1 MKYRTRMK
9 PGARTACSLT
19 ARCRTE
25 RGAER
30 LRRLRSTA
38 AELFLRCGYEG
49 VSVDM
54 LIDAVGGSRRN
65 VYGHFGS
72 KEGLFVD
79 AVRSVGEEI
88 TQPLQALSLEGLG
101 LREGLETYARAL
113 LGLLLQPRVLAM
125 HRLMVAE
132 GSRFPEL
139 ARSMCEASRDSEVAR
154 LALWMAGRQQRGELC
169 GQVDASLL
177 ANRFVDLI
185 ACGPQLHALI
195 GQLPADWQPDGA
207 ERHVRTSVDLFL
219 HGALAP
225 PPGAPPAR
233 QPPPPD

>member
-1 MKYRTRMK
+1 MRPR
-9 PGARTACSLT
+9 PGPACALT

-79 AVRSVGEEI
+79 AVRSIGEEI

-101 LREGLETYARAL
+101 PREGLQTYAKAL
-113 LGLLLQPRVLAM
+113 LELLLQPRVLAM

-132 GSRFPEL
+132 GSRFPDL
-139 ARSMCEASRDSEVAR
+139 ARSMCEASRGSEVAR
-154 LALWMAGRQQRGELC
+154 LARWMAAHQQRGALCDKVDPLEL
-169 GQVDASLL
+169 ASH
-177 ANRFVDLI
+177 FVDLI
-185 ACGPQLHALI
+185 ACGPQLYALT
-195 GQLPADWQPDGA
+195 GQLPQDWQSAGA

-225 PPGAPPAR
+225 PP
-233 QPPPPD
+233 PD